1 MPISVIMISLTSKP
15 SNQNNIMSIK
25 FIKLL
30 KLFTLYRLLTI
41 ARLTR
46 LFKNN
51 KMIEYLI
58 SKVSLSRD
66 VQIGIVSISRIIFMI
81 HLIGSTWIIIGELNQ
96 NEVKDTWLREND
108 LIDASKLMQYVT
120 SCYWAVVTIA
130 TVGYGDITP

>member
-1 MPISVIMISLTSKP
+1 
-15 SNQNNIMSIK
+15 MSIK

-41 ARLTR
+41 ARVTR

-58 SKVSLSRD
+58 SKINISRD
-66 VQIGIVSISRIIFMI
+66 VQIGIVSIGRIIFMI
-81 HLIGSTWIIIGELNQ
+81 HLIGSTWIIIGELNAD
-96 NEVKDTWLREND
+96 VFRDSWIREND
-108 LIDASKLMQYVT
+108 LEDSTKMMQYVT

>member
-108 LIDASKLMQYVT
+108 LIDASKLM
-120 SCYWAVVTIA
+120 
-130 TVGYGDITP
+130 